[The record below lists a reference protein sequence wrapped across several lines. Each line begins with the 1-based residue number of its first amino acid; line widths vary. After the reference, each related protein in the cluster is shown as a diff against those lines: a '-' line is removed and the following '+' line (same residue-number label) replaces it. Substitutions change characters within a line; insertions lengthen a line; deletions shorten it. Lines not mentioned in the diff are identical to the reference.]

1 MKINIQKIISALVLI
16 LVFILSSP
24 FLCSAQGI
32 KDAGSKLG
40 EMQNQGVTLSSNLQG
55 TANII
60 VRTIFYLVGTA
71 FLILV
76 IYGGIVWMKAA
87 GRDAEVARAKR
98 IVTTSV
104 IGVIVLLLSYALT
117 NFIMSRLGGG

>member
-1 MKINIQKIISALVLI
+1 MKINVQKIISALVFI

-24 FLCSAQGI
+24 ILCSAQGL
-32 KDAGSKLG
+32 KDAGSTLG
-40 EMQNQGVTLSSNLQG
+40 EMQNQGVTLSSDLQG

-87 GRDAEVARAKR
+87 GRDTEVARAKR

-117 NFIMSRLGGG
+117 NFIMGRLGGG

>member
-1 MKINIQKIISALVLI
+1 MKINIQKTISAFVLI
-16 LVFILSSP
+16 WVFIFSSP
-24 FLCSAQGI
+24 FLCSAQGLQ
-32 KDAGSKLG
+32 DAGSKLG

-87 GRDAEVARAKR
+87 GRDTEVARAKK
-98 IVTTSV
+98 IIATSI
-104 IGVIVLLLSYALT
+104 IGVVVLLLSYALT
-117 NFIMSRLGGG
+117 NFIMSRLGGS